1 MNFNSIMYKAL
12 FIFTILL
19 SIISIFKI
27 EIIDNIINISII
39 PIFTAN
45 ILVILNSISTIIQNG
60 TSDLKQYNKN
70 FENDNTISEVEKREY
85 IRDEIIYDEI
95 NHFFEIKFARF
106 LSWVWVVLIISY
118 FIMILLKDYLYPFVS
133 RCNFN
138 PITVLS
144 SSLLILDVYYKDKIS
159 NKIIKI
165 LYKNSLKGEKYV

>member
-1 MNFNSIMYKAL
+1 MNLNSIIYKTL

-39 PIFTAN
+39 PIFLIN
-45 ILVILNSISTIIQNG
+45 ILVILNSISTIIQNK

-70 FENDNTISEVEKREY
+70 FENDNIISKEEKREH

-95 NHFFEIKFARF
+95 NYFFEIKFARF
-106 LSWVWVVLIISY
+106 LSWILVILIVSY
-118 FIMILLKDYLYPFVS
+118 FIIILLKDYLYPFVS
-133 RCNFN
+133 EYNFN
-138 PITVLS
+138 TITALS
-144 SSLLILDVYYKDKIS
+144 SSLLILDIYYKDKIS